1 MVSMRC
7 HVSRKEVFGMKV
19 KMFGSHS
26 LGALEES
33 VNSFI
38 EYNDLLLCDVKYQMS
53 ADGEWYTVVVLY
65 RPEREF

>member
-1 MVSMRC
+1 
-7 HVSRKEVFGMKV
+7 MKV

-26 LGALEES
+26 LGSLEER

-38 EYNDLLLCDVKYQMS
+38 EDNNLLLCDVKYQMS